1 MTSPDDT
8 AEPPDRTAPST
19 HATTGQPP
27 YDSPAQPPYDT
38 VLFDL
43 DGTLTDSAPGIL
55 DALAYMAERLRIT
68 ITPEQQRRM
77 LGPPFLD
84 SFPRVLGLDTETTQR
99 GIAIYRERYL
109 QVVLSGNRVFDGIPE
124 LLSDLVACGVV
135 LALATSKPLPTATAV
150 VEHFDLAQAFTV
162 LGGATFDGRIDTK
175 SEVIASVLP
184 QLPEPGRLVL
194 VGDRA
199 EDVRGAA
206 AHGFDCIGVGWG
218 YGTAEELRDAGAVV
232 YAPTVPDLRALL
244 LP

>member
-8 AEPPDRTAPST
+8 AGRT
-19 HATTGQPP
+19 
-27 YDSPAQPPYDT
+27 YDT

-55 DALAYMAERLRIT
+55 DALAYMAERLGINIT
-68 ITPEQQRRM
+68 REQQRRM

-84 SFPRVLGLDTETTQR
+84 SFPRVLGLDRDTTTR
-99 GIAIYRERYL
+99 GIALYRERYP
-109 QVVLSGNRVFDGIPE
+109 QVVLSGNRIFDGIPE
-124 LLSDLVACGVV
+124 LLADLVARDVV

-175 SEVIASVLP
+175 AEVIASVLP
-184 QLPEPGRLVL
+184 QLPEPGRMVL

-199 EDVRGAA
+199 EDVRGAL
-206 AHGFDCIGVGWG
+206 AHGLDCIGVGWG
-218 YGTAEELRDAGAVV
+218 YGSEAELIEAGAVA
-232 YAPTVPDLRALL
+232 YAPTVADLRTLL

>member
-1 MTSPDDT
+1 MTSPGDT
-8 AEPPDRTAPST
+8 AEPPDQTAPSA
-19 HATTGQPP
+19 HETTGQP
-27 YDSPAQPPYDT
+27 PPYDT

-55 DALAYMAERLRIT
+55 DALAYMAERLGIT

-84 SFPRVLGLDTETTQR
+84 SFPRVLGLDAETTQR
-99 GIAIYRERYL
+99 GIAIYRERYP
-109 QVVLSGNRVFDGIPE
+109 QVVLSGNHVFAGIPE
-124 LLSDLVACGVV
+124 LLNDLVARGVV
-135 LALATSKPLPTATAV
+135 LVLATSKPLPTATAV
-150 VEHFDLAQAFTV
+150 VEHFDLAQAFAV

-206 AHGFDCIGVGWG
+206 GHGFGCIGVGWG
-218 YGTAEELRDAGAVV
+218 YGTAEELRDAGAVA
-232 YAPTVPDLRALL
+232 YAPTVPALRDLL